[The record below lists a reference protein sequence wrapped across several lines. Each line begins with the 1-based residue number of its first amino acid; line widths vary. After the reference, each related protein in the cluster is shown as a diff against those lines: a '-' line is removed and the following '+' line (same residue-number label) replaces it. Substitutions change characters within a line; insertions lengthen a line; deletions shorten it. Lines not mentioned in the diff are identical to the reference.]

1 MVNENKPV
9 SGNGPQKIEIDHVM
23 PGADVI
29 QVGEEQLALGFP
41 EEVVKAWLKQPRTG
55 KQGLIGEVG
64 VALTNLDTEG
74 KVAIHGEYWNANAD
88 GHILK
93 GEKVRVIRV
102 DDLCLKVTRDPRR

>member
-1 MVNENKPV
+1 MLFDTGETAMRVSWSVIIPMVSMV
-9 SGNGPQKIEIDHVM
+9 SAFFIF
-23 PGADVI
+23 
-29 QVGEEQLALGFP
+29 ALGL
-41 EEVVKAWLKQPRTG
+41 VVKAWLKQPRTG

-74 KVAIHGEYWNANAD
+74 KVAIHGEYWNANSD

-102 DDLCLKVTRDPRR
+102 DDLCLKVTRDPGR